1 MELYIGI
8 LIGLVISSI
17 FFWNPWTANGTLR
30 IDHSN
35 PEKDTYRFEIN
46 DLDKL
51 SKKKKIIVRIDHHA
65 NLSQK

>member
-1 MELYIGI
+1 MDLCVGI
-8 LIGLVISSI
+8 LIGLVISSM
-17 FFWNPWTANGTLR
+17 FFWNPWTTKGTLR

-46 DLDKL
+46 DLDRL